1 MVGTFNPCAFS
12 YQVTESLLNAR
23 LIVSSYTVLV
33 YEYSELFSLSQTRMS
48 TSDTE
53 TSNYL

>member
-12 YQVTESLLNAR
+12 YLVTESLLNAR

-33 YEYSELFSLSQTRMS
+33 YEYSELFSLSQTRTS
-48 TSDTE
+48 VSDTE

>member
-1 MVGTFNPCAFS
+1 MVGTFNPCAVS
-12 YQVTESLLNAR
+12 YQVTESLLNAH

-33 YEYSELFSLSQTRMS
+33 YEYSELFSLSRTRMS
-48 TSDTE
+48 TSDPE